1 VLVGIFFERSG
12 QNFEPHGCT
21 GASDKNTK
29 GVIICPV
36 IREGE
41 GQVERGVQDEK

>member
-1 VLVGIFFERSG
+1 MNLMGA
-12 QNFEPHGCT
+12 QLK
-21 GASDKNTK
+21 GASDENTK

-41 GQVERGVQDEK
+41 GQVERGVQDKK